1 MNKNYLKKIFEENK
15 NSFIDK
21 GLDIYDANDLE
32 NEIIFQI
39 SNFIKNNLDIEI
51 DVKALF
57 NEEISLSSDKEIQEI
72 EI

>member
-1 MNKNYLKKIFEENK
+1 MNKNYLKKIYEENK
-15 NSFIDK
+15 ASFIDK

-32 NEIIFQI
+32 NELIFQI

-51 DVKALF
+51 DAKELF
-57 NEEISLSSDKEIQEI
+57 NDENSLSLDEETHEI

>member
-1 MNKNYLKKIFEENK
+1 MNKNYLKKIFEKNK